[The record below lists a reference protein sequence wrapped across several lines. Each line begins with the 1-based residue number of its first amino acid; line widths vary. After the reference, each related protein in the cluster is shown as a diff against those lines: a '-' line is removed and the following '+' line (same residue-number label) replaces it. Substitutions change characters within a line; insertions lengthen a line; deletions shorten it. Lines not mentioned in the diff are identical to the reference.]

1 MRATTEWLERRR
13 AGAPPDLF
21 DRVRFW
27 VETVDLGGGDTE
39 DVAVAEVLAR
49 AGRAAL
55 DQVTASDGNR
65 TVAMDL
71 LAADALVTFAMEAC
85 AEDAPESLARFARA
99 MRLPPGPA

>member
-1 MRATTEWLERRR
+1 MRAATEWLDRRR

-27 VETVDLGGGDTE
+27 VEAVDRSGGDTE
-39 DVAVAEVLAR
+39 ELAVADVLAR

-65 TVAMDL
+65 AVAMDL

-99 MRLPPGPA
+99 MRLPPGSA